1 MVATEQM
8 SQTFDRRFS
17 SPLESSSLVDRE
29 LGRLVLGLGFDDD
42 ERRAA
47 SVLTANGFASEVV
60 C

>member
-1 MVATEQM
+1 M